1 MKTILVLL
9 DGLNYRVAHDAMGY
23 LQAECAAG
31 RGRLYLLE
39 SELPSLSRPLYECI
53 LTGVTPVES
62 GVVHNHVSRLSHQ
75 QSVFHY
81 ARAAG
86 LTTAAAAYH
95 WFSEL
100 YNRTPFDAARD
111 RHTDAPELPI
121 QHGHFYYDDG
131 YPDSHL
137 FDDAESLRLRHQP
150 DFLLVHPMNIDDAG
164 HRFGLS
170 SPQYRNAA
178 RRADGSLSRYLP
190 EWLAAGYQVLVTAD
204 HGMNDDRSHGGVL
217 PEERQCRC
225 SCSARASARRRR
237 SAANRA
243 VRHDLRSAAGAARQA
258 ALPGVAGAGCAMNG
272 KTKWIAALCLLPF
285 IVLFGAFQIAPLVWI
300 AVHSFS
306 ARAAAGDG
314 ATMSISSPR
323 RSTCRPFSSR
333 WRSAVVERLRLAD
346 CVSGQLLAAPARPDQ
361 IS

>member
-9 DGLNYRVAHDAMGY
+9 DGLNYQVSHDAMGY

-31 RGRLYLLE
+31 RGRLYQLE

-53 LTGVTPVES
+53 LTGVPPVES
-62 GVVHNHVSRLSHQ
+62 GVVHNQVSRLSHQ

-111 RHTDAPELPI
+111 RHTDDAELPI
-121 QHGHFYYDDG
+121 QHGHFYYDDR

-137 FDDAESLRLRHQP
+137 FDDAESLRRLHQP
-150 DFLLVHPMNIDDAG
+150 DFLLIHPMNIDDTG

-178 RRADGSLSRYLP
+178 RNADGVLSRYLAD
-190 EWLAAGYQVLVTAD
+190 WLNAGYQVMVTAD

-217 PEERQCRC
+217 PEERQVPLFVFGDAFSQSDANPQQTDLCGTLCEVLQIPHDKPRCR
-225 SCSARASARRRR
+225 A
-237 SAANRA
+237 
-243 VRHDLRSAAGAARQA
+243 
-258 ALPGVAGAGCAMNG
+258 
-272 KTKWIAALCLLPF
+272 
-285 IVLFGAFQIAPLVWI
+285 
-300 AVHSFS
+300 
-306 ARAAAGDG
+306 
-314 ATMSISSPR
+314 
-323 RSTCRPFSSR
+323 
-333 WRSAVVERLRLAD
+333 
-346 CVSGQLLAAPARPDQ
+346 LLA
-361 IS
+361 